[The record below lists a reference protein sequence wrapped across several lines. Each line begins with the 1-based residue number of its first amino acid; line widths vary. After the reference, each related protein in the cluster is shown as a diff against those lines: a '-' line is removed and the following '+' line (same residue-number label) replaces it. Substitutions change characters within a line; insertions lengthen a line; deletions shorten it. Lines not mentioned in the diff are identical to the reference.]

1 MSTGFPY
8 GSFLRTSGDKYPGVP
23 AKPGGVIEGMEMWN
37 VGVGNSV
44 VRLISI

>member
-23 AKPGGVIEGMEMWN
+23 AKPGGVIWMEEGMWN
-37 VGVGNSV
+37 G
-44 VRLISI
+44 RPEWAIQ